1 MPATIFHDWFIVLRP
16 NSDLMKIECIG
27 NKAKR
32 ASLKTGVSREQ
43 SMSKLSK
50 KRTFLTLWYAH
61 VRVRIRGVRN
71 VGFWGNF
78 GVLCSLETPVFRF
91 ALLPYHRRMNT
102 SKDANCFPFQSLNM
116 LPFYIRFKHLKL
128 TYYSLLSNI
137 SEYSLKTAT
146 FPSFLIFS
154 FICRFTI
161 W

>member
-27 NKAKR
+27 NKAKMR
-32 ASLKTGVSREQ
+32 VSKRVFQENKACQ
-43 SMSKLSK
+43 NCPKNEHFLLSD
-50 KRTFLTLWYAH
+50 THTY
-61 VRVRIRGVRN
+61 VCVSGGVRN

-146 FPSFLIFS
+146 LPSFLIFS